1 MEVGEEGDQ
10 YFTSSAVH
18 SARHGQVLHFR
29 WAADS
34 LMPESHF

>member
-18 SARHGQVLHFR
+18 SARHGQVLHFTDGQR
-29 WAADS
+29 TQ
-34 LMPESHF
+34 